1 MAMDVVGVREN
12 LARVREEIA
21 RIQAV
26 EGLSGDVKIVAV
38 TKGHPVEAIAVA
50 ASAGVEDIGENRIQE
65 ALDRR
70 LTAAALPVRWHLI
83 GHLQSN
89 KARHV
94 PGNFA
99 VVHSVDSLKL
109 ARALAGAWRRVAEQA
124 DTNPQP
130 LAVLLQVN
138 VAEEVQKSGCP
149 PDQVGELAH
158 RVVEMPEF
166 TLEGLM
172 TMAPL
177 TEDVSEQRE
186 VFAALRGVRDRLTST
201 GLALPDLSMG
211 MSGDFHAAVAEGAT
225 MIRLGTALFGERH
238 R

>member
-1 MAMDVVGVREN
+1 MVMDVACVREN

-26 EGLSGDVKIVAV
+26 EGLSGDVRIVAV
-38 TKGHPVEAIAVA
+38 TKGHPVGAIAA
-50 ASAGVEDIGENRIQE
+50 ASAAGVDDIGENRVQE
-65 ALDRR
+65 ALDKR
-70 LTAAALPVRWHLI
+70 LTAAALPVRWHFI

-99 VVHSVDSLKL
+99 VMHSVDSLKL
-109 ARALAGAWRRVAEQA
+109 ARALAVAWRRVAEA
-124 DTNPQP
+124 DTSRRP

-138 VAEEVQKSGCP
+138 VAGEVQKSGCP

-158 RVVEMPEF
+158 RVAEMPEF

-172 TMAPL
+172 TMAPF

-186 VFAALRGVRDRLTST
+186 VFAALRGVRDRLTSM

-211 MSGDFHAAVAEGAT
+211 MSGDFHSAVAEGAT
-225 MIRLGTALFGERH
+225 MVRLGTALFGERH